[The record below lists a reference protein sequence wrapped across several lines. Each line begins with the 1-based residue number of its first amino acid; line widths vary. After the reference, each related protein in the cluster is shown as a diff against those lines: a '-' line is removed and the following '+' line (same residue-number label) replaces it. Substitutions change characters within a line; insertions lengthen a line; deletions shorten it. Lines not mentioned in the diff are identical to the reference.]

1 MPCEKKETSLCSR
14 MSYDEEDL
22 ARISSFEKGAS
33 LSLLPKSGTGLKSM
47 EIPRKGSLFMDSYC
61 YPTALVWLWL
71 LIWSTTISS
80 VAPVSYASF
89 GSIHPSDTAESEAGD
104 LDINRQLWMD
114 IYYRYAYYDPEVKFT
129 ESLFRK
135 SGDEDE
141 TQSLSPSPSK
151 DSSIRYGKSRKKDT
165 GKGETSS
172 SSYDDEAVES
182 VSPAPTAVD
191 EGKDRCKTSSKSSS
205 SMRRLKGGKRSS
217 KGKQAMTHSSWSR
230 FSKKSKES
238 KALSKDAVCKEE
250 TKAPSSSPRPTMP
263 PLTAAPIPVLTDPP
277 TPVPEDTTNPTFSL
291 QPSR

>member
-1 MPCEKKETSLCSR
+1 
-14 MSYDEEDL
+14 
-22 ARISSFEKGAS
+22 
-33 LSLLPKSGTGLKSM
+33 M
-47 EIPRKGSLFMDSYC
+47 EIPRRRSFLMSYYC

-80 VAPVSYASF
+80 VAPVSYASS
-89 GSIHPSDTAESEAGD
+89 GSIQPSDTAESETGD

-135 SGDEDE
+135 SGDEDDE
-141 TQSLSPSPSK
+141 TPSFSPAPSK
-151 DSSIRYGKSRKKDT
+151 LHDSSIRYGKSRKNDK
-165 GKGETSS
+165 GKGKRLS

-191 EGKDRCKTSSKSSS
+191 EGKDRCKTSSRSSS
-205 SMRRLKGGKRSS
+205 SMRRLKGGMRSS
-217 KGKQAMTHSSWSR
+217 KGKQAMTHSSKSR

-250 TKAPSSSPRPTMP
+250 TKAPSSSPRPTTP

-277 TPVPEDTTNPTFSL
+277 TPIPEDTTNPTFSL